1 MTIGGNMTIT
11 TKTNIAFRIP
21 EDSELLNTFIKTNN
35 IGEWKEIAASDW
47 IIYQRSDTVH
57 TGVNRNEKENTY
69 ENHGQSNY

>member
-1 MTIGGNMTIT
+1 MMIT
-11 TKTNIAFRIP
+11 TKTIIAFRIP

-57 TGVNRNEKENTY
+57 TG
-69 ENHGQSNY
+69 NYRGEQK